1 MLAMTVRI
9 WLLSSE
15 LLTVKGR
22 QLTDLVKS
30 LMLFLFLGWCLSGG
44 RGEGTGWDG
53 MVRLTELVCY

>member
-1 MLAMTVRI
+1 M
-9 WLLSSE
+9 
-15 LLTVKGR
+15 KGR